1 MNKKT
6 IIGIVIFVI
15 LVGAIILIKSL
26 SSKGGILDNSLTT
39 IYVATGG
46 GKEDFLKDEEVLEIL
61 RKEYKINV
69 VFDTWSNSKTVSK
82 PLIRETIGLGN
93 QDIINRMENG
103 EEFSVTSEGVTKY
116 DALFTSDIRYYEYY
130 KQAPDKSKGEADRYT
145 VLGGGLTLNTPIV
158 FYSWDKI
165 VDALIQNG
173 IAEEKDGVY
182 YVTDMDTLVDYILNG
197 KKWKDIGVTD
207 DIYGNV
213 SISSID
219 PVKSSPGATYYGLL
233 LAILSKGEVNE
244 ANVKKNMP
252 KLKELY
258 IKSGNM
264 KFTPADLFQEYLRA
278 GMGAQKIIVDYEKSI
293 VDFSNSNRKGF
304 DQVKDRIRILYPK
317 PTSWNNHCYMYFT
330 ENGEILYKAFE
341 ENERIQQIAWEK
353 YGFRTGVTGGK
364 YDVSKIGIPVPQE
377 ITSTVPGLKMSEYNA
392 LIDGLK

>member
-1 MNKKT
+1 MNKKR
-6 IIGIVIFVI
+6 IIGIIIFIVLI
-15 LVGAIILIKSL
+15 IGIILFKQI
-26 SSKGGILDNSLTT
+26 GGDISNAGITT

-61 RKEYKINV
+61 RKEYKLDV

-93 QDIINRMENG
+93 ADIINRIDSG
-103 EEFSVTSEGVTKY
+103 EKITIHTPGVTKY
-116 DALFTSDIRYYEYY
+116 DALFTSDIRYYDYY
-130 KQAPDKSKGEADRYT
+130 KQKPTDEEAERYT

-165 VDALIQNG
+165 VDALITNKL
-173 IAEEKDGVY
+173 AEEKDGIY
-182 YVTDMDTLVDYILNG
+182 YVTDMEKLVSYILNG
-197 KKWKDIGVTD
+197 KKWSELGVTD

-233 LAILSKGEVNE
+233 LGILSKGEVNE
-244 ANVKKNMP
+244 ANVKANMP
-252 KLKELY
+252 KLKDLY

-264 KFTPADLFQEYLRA
+264 RFTPADLFQEYLRA
-278 GMGAQKIIVDYEKSI
+278 GMGTQKIIVDYEKSI
-293 VDFSNSNRKGF
+293 IDFSNSNKRGF
-304 DQVKDRIRILYPK
+304 EQVKDRIRILYPK

-330 ENGEILYKAFE
+330 ENGEILNKAFE

-353 YGFRTGVTGGK
+353 YGFRTGITGGK
-364 YDVSKIGIPVPQE
+364 YDVSKIGIKVPQE
-377 ITSTVPGLKMSEYNA
+377 ITSTISGLKMNEYNA

>member
-1 MNKKT
+1 MNKKQ
-6 IIGIVIFVI
+6 IIGVVI
-15 LVGAIILIKSL
+15 LIVLILAIILYKNY
-26 SSKGGILDNSLTT
+26 GGEVLNSNITT

-46 GKEDFLKDEEVLEIL
+46 GKEDFLKDEEVLNIL

-69 VFDTWSNSKTVSK
+69 EFDTWSNSKTVSL
-82 PLIRETIGLGN
+82 PLIRESIGLGN
-93 QDIINRMENG
+93 QDIINRIENG
-103 EEFSVTSEGVTKY
+103 EKFTINSDGVTKY

-130 KQAPDKSKGEADRYT
+130 KQKPIENEAERYT

-165 VDALIQNG
+165 VDALILNNL
-173 IAEEKDGVY
+173 AEEVDGIY
-182 YVTDMDTLVDYILNG
+182 YVTDMEKLVDYILNG
-197 KKWKDIGVTD
+197 KKWSELGVSD
-207 DIYGNV
+207 DIYGNI

-233 LAILSKGEVNE
+233 LGILSKGEINE
-244 ANVKKNMP
+244 ANVKANMP

-264 KFTPADLFQEYLRA
+264 RFTPADLFEEYLRA
-278 GMGAQKIIVDYEKSI
+278 GMGTQKIIVDYEKSI
-293 VDFSNSNRKGF
+293 IDFSNSNPKGF

-330 ENGEILYKAFE
+330 EKGEILYKAFE

-364 YDVSKIGIPVPQE
+364 YDVSKIDFVVPQE
-377 ITSTVPGLKMSEYNA
+377 ITSTVPGLKMNEYNS
-392 LIDGLK
+392 LIEGLK

>member
-1 MNKKT
+1 MNKKQ
-6 IIGIVIFVI
+6 IIGVVIFIVLI
-15 LVGAIILIKSL
+15 AGIIIFKQFGGSISNVGI
-26 SSKGGILDNSLTT
+26 TT

-61 RKEYKINV
+61 RKEYKIDV
-69 VFDTWSNSKTVSK
+69 IFDTWSNSKTVSK
-82 PLIRETIGLGN
+82 PLIRESIGLGN

-103 EEFSVTSEGVTKY
+103 EKFTIHSDGVTKY
-116 DALFTSDIRYYEYY
+116 DALFTSDIRYYDYY
-130 KQAPDKSKGEADRYT
+130 KQKPVGEEAERYT

-165 VDALIQNG
+165 VDALIANKL
-173 IAEEKDGVY
+173 AEEKDGIY
-182 YVTDMDTLVDYILNG
+182 YVTNMEKLVDYILNG
-197 KKWKDIGVTD
+197 KKWSELGVTD

-233 LAILSKGEVNE
+233 LGILSKGEVTE

-252 KLKELY
+252 KLKDLY

-264 KFTPADLFQEYLRA
+264 RFTPADLFQEYLRA
-278 GMGAQKIIVDYEKSI
+278 GMGTQKIIVDYEKSI
-293 VDFSNSNRKGF
+293 IDFSNSNKKGF
-304 DQVKDRIRILYPK
+304 DQVKERIRILYPK

-330 ENGEILYKAFE
+330 ENGEILNKAFE
-341 ENERIQQIAWEK
+341 ENERIQQIAWER
-353 YGFRTGVTGGK
+353 YGFRTGITGGK

-377 ITSTVPGLKMSEYNA
+377 ITSTISGLKMNEYNA

>member
-1 MNKKT
+1 MNKKQ
-6 IIGIVIFVI
+6 IIGIVIFVVLI
-15 LVGAIILIKSL
+15 LGIILYKNL
-26 SSKGGILDNSLTT
+26 GGSITNSGLTT

-61 RKEYKINV
+61 RKEYKLDV

-93 QDIINRMENG
+93 QDIINRMSNG
-103 EEFSVTSEGVTKY
+103 EKFTINSEGVTKY
-116 DALFTSDIRYYEYY
+116 DALFTSDIRYYDYY
-130 KQAPDKSKGEADRYT
+130 KQKPTGEEAERYT
-145 VLGGGLTLNTPIV
+145 VLGGGLTLNTPII

-165 VDALIQNG
+165 VDVLIANKIVEEQNG
-173 IAEEKDGVY
+173 IY
-182 YVTDMDTLVDYILNG
+182 YVTDMEKLVDYILNG
-197 KKWKDIGVTD
+197 KSWKELNVSD

-233 LAILSKGEVNE
+233 LGILSHGEINE
-244 ANVKKNMP
+244 ANVKANMP

-264 KFTPADLFQEYLRA
+264 LYTPSDLFQKYLRE
-278 GMGAQKIIVDYEKSI
+278 GMGSHKIIVDYEKSI
-293 VDFSNSNRKGF
+293 IDFSNSNTRGF
-304 DQVKDRIRILYPK
+304 EQVKDRIRLLYPK

-330 ENGEILYKAFE
+330 ENGAILNKAFE
-341 ENERIQQIAWEK
+341 ENERIQQIAWER
-353 YGFRTGVTGGK
+353 YGFRTGITGGK

-377 ITSTVPGLKMSEYNA
+377 ITSTISGLKMNEYNA

>member
-6 IIGIVIFVI
+6 IIGLVIF
-15 LVGAIILIKSL
+15 IILIGIIVFYKSGKKL
-26 SSKGGILDNSLTT
+26 ITGDLTT

-46 GKEDFLKDEEVLEIL
+46 GKEDFLKDEEVLDIL
-61 RKEYKINV
+61 RKEYKIDV
-69 VFDTWSNSKTVSK
+69 VFDTWSNSKTVNS

-93 QDIINRMENG
+93 QDIINRMESG
-103 EEFSVTSEGVTKY
+103 ETFTINSPGVTKY
-116 DALFTSDIRYYEYY
+116 DALFTSDIRYYDYY
-130 KQAPDKSKGEADRYT
+130 KQKPVGEEAERYT

-165 VDALIQNG
+165 VDALISHG
-173 IAEEKDGVY
+173 IAEEKDGIY
-182 YVTDMDTLVDYILNG
+182 YVVDMDSLVDIILNG
-197 KKWKDIGVTD
+197 KKWSELGVTD

-233 LAILSKGEVNE
+233 LAILSKGELSE
-244 ANVKKNMP
+244 ENVVANMP
-252 KLKELY
+252 KLKDLY

-278 GMGAQKIIVDYEKSI
+278 GMGTQKIIVDYEKSI
-293 VDFSNSNRKGF
+293 IDFSNSNKKGF
-304 DQVKDRIRILYPK
+304 EQVKDRIRILYPK
-317 PTSWNNHCYMYFT
+317 PTSWNNHCYMFFT

-353 YGFRTGVTGGK
+353 YGFRTGITGGK
-364 YDVSKIGIPVPQE
+364 YDVSKIGIAVPQE
-377 ITSTVPGLKMSEYNA
+377 ITSTVSGLKMAEYNA
-392 LIDGLK
+392 LIEGLK

>member
-1 MNKKT
+1 MNKKQ
-6 IIGIVIFVI
+6 IIGIIVFVV
-15 LVGAIILIKSL
+15 LVVGIILFKQF
-26 SSKGGILDNSLTT
+26 GGEISNVGVTT

-61 RKEYKINV
+61 RKEYKIDV
-69 VFDTWSNSKTVSK
+69 VFDTWSNSKTVSL

-93 QDIINRMENG
+93 QDIITRIDNG
-103 EEFSVTSEGVTKY
+103 EKFTIHSDGVTKY
-116 DALFTSDIRYYEYY
+116 DALFTSDIRYYDYY
-130 KQAPDKSKGEADRYT
+130 KQKPVGEEADRYT

-165 VDALIQNG
+165 VDALIANKL
-173 IAEEKDGVY
+173 AEEKDGIY
-182 YVTDMDTLVDYILNG
+182 YVTDMEKLVDYILNG
-197 KKWKDIGVTD
+197 KKWSELGVTD

-219 PVKSSPGATYYGLL
+219 PVKSSPEATYYGLL
-233 LAILSKGEVNE
+233 LGILSHGEITE
-244 ANVKKNMP
+244 ANVKANMP
-252 KLKELY
+252 KLKDLY

-264 KFTPADLFQEYLRA
+264 RFTPADLFQEYLRA
-278 GMGAQKIIVDYEKSI
+278 GMGTQKIIVDYEKSI
-293 VDFSNSNRKGF
+293 IDFSNSNPKGF
-304 DQVKDRIRILYPK
+304 EQVKNRIRVLYPK

-330 ENGEILYKAFE
+330 ENGEILNKAFE

-353 YGFRTGVTGGK
+353 YGFRTGITGGK

-377 ITSTVPGLKMSEYNA
+377 ITSTISGLKMAEYNA

>member
-1 MNKKT
+1 MKT
-6 IIGIVIFVI
+6 IIGLVIFVI
-15 LVGAIILIKSL
+15 LIGIIVFYKTGKKIIT
-26 SSKGGILDNSLTT
+26 GDLTT

-61 RKEYKINV
+61 KKEYKIDV
-69 VFDTWSNSKTVSK
+69 VFDTWSNSKTVSS

-103 EEFSVTSEGVTKY
+103 ETFTINSPGVTKY
-116 DALFTSDIRYYEYY
+116 DALFTSDIRYYDYY
-130 KQAPDKSKGEADRYT
+130 KQKPVNDEAERYT

-165 VDALIQNG
+165 VDALIAHG
-173 IAEEKDGVY
+173 IAEEKDGIY
-182 YVTDMDTLVDYILNG
+182 YVVDMDQLVDIILNG
-197 KKWKDIGVTD
+197 KKWSELGVTD

-233 LAILSKGEVNE
+233 LAILSKGELSE
-244 ANVKKNMP
+244 ENVIANMP

-258 IKSGNM
+258 VKSGNM

-278 GMGAQKIIVDYEKSI
+278 GMGTQKIIVDYEKSI
-293 VDFSNSNRKGF
+293 IDFSNSNKKGF
-304 DQVKDRIRILYPK
+304 EQVKDRIRVLYPK

-341 ENERIQQIAWEK
+341 ENEKIQQIAWEK
-353 YGFRTGVTGGK
+353 YGFRTGITGGK
-364 YDVSKIGIPVPQE
+364 YDVSKIGIAVPQE
-377 ITSTVPGLKMSEYNA
+377 ITSTVSGLKMAEYNA
-392 LIDGLK
+392 LIEGLK

>member
-6 IIGIVIFVI
+6 IIGLVIFVI
-15 LVGAIILIKSL
+15 LIGIIVFYKTGKKIIT
-26 SSKGGILDNSLTT
+26 GDLTT

-61 RKEYKINV
+61 KKEYKIDV
-69 VFDTWSNSKTVSK
+69 VFDTWSNSKTVSS

-103 EEFSVTSEGVTKY
+103 ETFTINSPGVTKY
-116 DALFTSDIRYYEYY
+116 DALFTSDIRYYDYY
-130 KQAPDKSKGEADRYT
+130 KQKPVNDEAERYT

-165 VDALIQNG
+165 VDALIAHG
-173 IAEEKDGVY
+173 LAEEKDGIY
-182 YVTDMDTLVDYILNG
+182 YVTDMDGLVDIILNG
-197 KKWKDIGVTD
+197 KKWSELGVTD

-233 LAILSKGEVNE
+233 LAILSKGELSE
-244 ANVKKNMP
+244 ENVIANMP

-258 IKSGNM
+258 VKSGNM

-278 GMGAQKIIVDYEKSI
+278 GMGTQKIIVDYEKSI
-293 VDFSNSNRKGF
+293 IDFSNSNKKGF
-304 DQVKDRIRILYPK
+304 EQVKDRIRVLYPK

-353 YGFRTGVTGGK
+353 YGFRTGITGGK
-364 YDVSKIGIPVPQE
+364 YDVSKIGIAVPQE
-377 ITSTVPGLKMSEYNA
+377 ITSTVSGLKMAEYNA
-392 LIDGLK
+392 LIEGLK

>member
-1 MNKKT
+1 MNKKQ
-6 IIGIVIFVI
+6 IIGVIIF
-15 LVGAIILIKSL
+15 IILIV
-26 SSKGGILDNSLTT
+26 GIILFKQFGSEISNVGITT

-61 RKEYKINV
+61 RKEYKIDV
-69 VFDTWSNSKTVSK
+69 VFDTWSNSKTVSL

-103 EEFSVTSEGVTKY
+103 EKFTINSPGVTKY

-130 KQAPDKSKGEADRYT
+130 KQKPTGDEAERYT
-145 VLGGGLTLNTPIV
+145 VLNGGLTLNTPIV

-165 VDALIQNG
+165 VDALIKNG
-173 IAEEKDGVY
+173 LAEEKDGVY
-182 YVTDMDTLVDYILNG
+182 YVTNMEKLVDYILNG
-197 KKWKDIGVTD
+197 KKWSELGVTD
-207 DIYGNV
+207 DIYGNM

-233 LAILSKGEVNE
+233 LGILSKGEVTE
-244 ANVKKNMP
+244 ENVKKNMP
-252 KLKELY
+252 KLKDLY

-264 KFTPADLFQEYLRA
+264 RFTPADLFQEYLRA
-278 GMGAQKIIVDYEKSI
+278 GMGTQKIIVDYEKSI
-293 VDFSNSNRKGF
+293 IDFSNSNPKGYE
-304 DQVKDRIRILYPK
+304 QVKDRIRILYPK

-353 YGFRTGVTGGK
+353 YGFRTGITGGK
-364 YDVSKIGIPVPQE
+364 YDVSRINVPVPQE
-377 ITSTVPGLKMSEYNA
+377 ITSTISGLKMNEYNA

>member
-1 MNKKT
+1 MNKKQIVGIIIFIVL
-6 IIGIVIFVI
+6 IIGIVLF
-15 LVGAIILIKSL
+15 KNF
-26 SSKGGILDNSLTT
+26 GGEITNTGITT

-61 RKEYKINV
+61 RKEYKIDV
-69 VFDTWSNSKTVSK
+69 VFDTWSNSKTVSL

-93 QDIINRMENG
+93 PDIIKRMENG
-103 EEFSVTSEGVTKY
+103 EKFTIHSEGVTKY

-130 KQAPDKSKGEADRYT
+130 KEKPVSNEAERYT

-165 VDALIQNG
+165 VDALIANKL
-173 IAEEKDGVY
+173 AEEKDGIY
-182 YVTDMDTLVDYILNG
+182 YVTNMEKLVDYILNG
-197 KKWKDIGVTD
+197 KKWSELGVTD

-233 LAILSKGEVNE
+233 LGILSHGEVNA
-244 ANVKKNMP
+244 ANVKANMP
-252 KLKELY
+252 KLKDLY

-264 KFTPADLFQEYLRA
+264 RFTPADLFQEYLRA
-278 GMGAQKIIVDYEKSI
+278 GMGTQKIIVDYEKSI
-293 VDFSNSNRKGF
+293 IDFSNSNKKGF
-304 DQVKDRIRILYPK
+304 EQVKDRIRVLYPK

-330 ENGEILYKAFE
+330 ENGEILNKAFE

-377 ITSTVPGLKMSEYNA
+377 ITSTISGLKMAEYNA

>member
-1 MNKKT
+1 MMSKKQ
-6 IIGIVIFVI
+6 IIGIVIFIVLI
-15 LVGAIILIKSL
+15 VGIILFKQFGSNISNVGIK
-26 SSKGGILDNSLTT
+26 TV
-39 IYVATGG
+39 YVATGG
-46 GKEDFLKDEEVLEIL
+46 GKEDFLKDEEVLSIL
-61 RKEYKINV
+61 RKEYKIDV

-93 QDIINRMENG
+93 SDIINRMEKG
-103 EEFSVTSEGVTKY
+103 EKFTINSEGVTKY
-116 DALFTSDIRYYEYY
+116 DALFTSDIRYYDYY
-130 KQAPDKSKGEADRYT
+130 KQKPVNDEAERYT

-165 VDALIQNG
+165 VDALITNKLV
-173 IAEEKDGVY
+173 EEKDGIY
-182 YVTDMDTLVDYILNG
+182 YVTNMEKLVDYILNG
-197 KKWKDIGVTD
+197 KKWSELGVSD

-213 SISSID
+213 GISSID

-233 LAILSKGEVNE
+233 LGILSKGEITE

-252 KLKELY
+252 KLKDLY

-264 KFTPADLFQEYLRA
+264 RFTPADLFQEYLRA
-278 GMGAQKIIVDYEKSI
+278 GMGTQKIIVDYEKSI
-293 VDFSNSNRKGF
+293 IDFSNSNAKGF
-304 DQVKDRIRILYPK
+304 EQVKDRIRILYPK

-330 ENGEILYKAFE
+330 ENGEILNKAFE

-353 YGFRTGVTGGK
+353 YGFRTGITGGK

-377 ITSTVPGLKMSEYNA
+377 ITSTISGLKMNEYNA

>member
-1 MNKKT
+1 MSKKQ
-6 IIGIVIFVI
+6 IIGIIVLIV
-15 LVGAIILIKSL
+15 LVLLIIGYKNFGNEVL
-26 SSKGGILDNSLTT
+26 NSNLTT

-82 PLIRETIGLGN
+82 PLIRETIGQGN
-93 QDIINRMENG
+93 SDIISRMENG
-103 EEFSVTSEGVTKY
+103 EKFTINSPGVTKY
-116 DALFTSDIRYYEYY
+116 DALFTSDIRYYDYY
-130 KQAPDKSKGEADRYT
+130 KQKPVDDEAERYT

-165 VDALIQNG
+165 VDALIKNNLAKEENG
-173 IAEEKDGVY
+173 IY
-182 YVTDMDTLVDYILNG
+182 YVTDMEKLVSYILNG
-197 KKWKDIGVTD
+197 KKWSELGVSD

-233 LAILSKGEVNE
+233 LGILSKGEITE
-244 ANVKKNMP
+244 ANVKANMP
-252 KLKELY
+252 KLKDLY

-264 KFTPADLFQEYLRA
+264 RFTPADLFQEYLRA
-278 GMGAQKIIVDYEKSI
+278 GMGTQKIIVDYEKSI
-293 VDFSNSNRKGF
+293 IDFSNSNKKGF
-304 DQVKDRIRILYPK
+304 EQVKDRIRILYPK

-330 ENGEILYKAFE
+330 ENGEILNKAFE

-377 ITSTVPGLKMSEYNA
+377 ITSTISGLKMNEYNS
-392 LIDGLK
+392 LIAGLK

>member
-1 MNKKT
+1 MNKKRL
-6 IIGIVIFVI
+6 IGIIIFVI
-15 LVGAIILIKSL
+15 LILGIIAFKKFGSNISNVGI
-26 SSKGGILDNSLTT
+26 TT

-46 GKEDFLKDEEVLEIL
+46 GKEDFLKDEEVLNIL
-61 RKEYKINV
+61 RKEYKIDV
-69 VFDTWSNSKTVSK
+69 VFDTWSNSKTVSQ

-93 QDIINRMENG
+93 QDIISKMGNG
-103 EEFSVTSEGVTKY
+103 EKFTINSPGVTKY
-116 DALFTSDIRYYEYY
+116 DALFTSDIRYYDYY
-130 KQAPDKSKGEADRYT
+130 KQRPTGEEAERYT

-165 VDALIQNG
+165 VDVLIQNKL
-173 IAEEKDGVY
+173 AEEKDGIY
-182 YVTDMDTLVDYILNG
+182 YVTDMDKLVDYILNG
-197 KKWKDIGVTD
+197 KSWKELGVTD

-233 LAILSKGEVNE
+233 LGILSHGEITTE
-244 ANVKKNMP
+244 NVKKNMP

-264 KFTPADLFQEYLRA
+264 RFTPADLFQEYLRA
-278 GMGAQKIIVDYEKSI
+278 GMGTQKIIVDYEKSI
-293 VDFSNSNRKGF
+293 IDFSNSNKKGYE
-304 DQVKDRIRILYPK
+304 QVKDRIRILYPK

-353 YGFRTGVTGGK
+353 YGFRTGITGGK
-364 YDVSKIGIPVPQE
+364 YDVSKIDVPVPQE
-377 ITSTVPGLKMSEYNA
+377 ITSTISGLKMDEYNA

>member
-1 MNKKT
+1 MSKKQ
-6 IIGIVIFVI
+6 IIGIVVFIVLI
-15 LVGAIILIKSL
+15 LGIIAYKQFGSDISNVGI
-26 SSKGGILDNSLTT
+26 TT

-69 VFDTWSNSKTVSK
+69 VFDTWSNSKTVSV

-93 QDIINRMENG
+93 QDIISRMENG
-103 EEFSVTSEGVTKY
+103 EKFTINSPGVTKY
-116 DALFTSDIRYYEYY
+116 DALFTSDIRYYDYY
-130 KQAPDKSKGEADRYT
+130 KGRPTGEEAERYT
-145 VLGGGLTLNTPIV
+145 TLGGGLTLNTPIV

-165 VDALIQNG
+165 VDALIANNLAKEENG
-173 IAEEKDGVY
+173 IY
-182 YVTDMDTLVDYILNG
+182 YVTDMDQLVDIILNG
-197 KKWKDIGVTD
+197 KKWKELGVTD

-233 LAILSKGEVNE
+233 LGILSKGEITE
-244 ANVKKNMP
+244 ANVKANMP

-264 KFTPADLFQEYLRA
+264 RFTPADLFQEYLRA
-278 GMGAQKIIVDYEKSI
+278 GMGTQKIIVDYEKSI
-293 VDFSNSNRKGF
+293 IDFSNSNKKGF

-341 ENERIQQIAWEK
+341 ENERIQQTAWEK
-353 YGFRTGVTGGK
+353 YGFRTGITGGK

-377 ITSTVPGLKMSEYNA
+377 ITSTISGLKMNEYNA

>member
-6 IIGIVIFVI
+6 IIGIIIFVLLI
-15 LVGAIILIKSL
+15 GAIILVKNL
-26 SSKGGILDNSLTT
+26 TGKGGILDNSLTT
-39 IYVATGG
+39 VYVATGG

-69 VFDTWSNSKTVSK
+69 VFDTWSNSKTVSA

-103 EEFSVTSEGVTKY
+103 EKFTINSEGVTKY

-130 KQAPDKSKGEADRYT
+130 KQKPDKTKNEADRYN

-165 VDALIQNG
+165 VDALIANK
-173 IAEEKDGVY
+173 IAEEKDGIY
-182 YVTDMDTLVDYILNG
+182 YVTDMDRLVDIILNG
-197 KKWKDIGVTD
+197 KKWKDLGITD

-233 LAILSKGEVNE
+233 LAILSHGEVNE
-244 ANVKKNMP
+244 ANVKANMP

-278 GMGAQKIIVDYEKSI
+278 GMGTQKIIVDYEKSI
-293 VDFSNSNRKGF
+293 IDFSNSNKHGF
-304 DQVKDRIRILYPK
+304 EQVKDRIRILYPK
-317 PTSWNNHCYMYFT
+317 PTSWNNHCFMFFT
-330 ENGEILYKAFE
+330 ENGEILNKAFE

-353 YGFRTGVTGGK
+353 YGFRTGITGGK
-364 YDVSKIGIPVPQE
+364 YDVSKIGIAVPQE
-377 ITSTVPGLKMSEYNA
+377 ITSTVPGLKMAEYNA

>member
-1 MNKKT
+1 MNKKQ
-6 IIGIVIFVI
+6 IIGVVIFIVLI
-15 LVGAIILIKSL
+15 AGIIIFKQFGGSISNVGI
-26 SSKGGILDNSLTT
+26 TT

-61 RKEYKINV
+61 RKEYKIDV
-69 VFDTWSNSKTVSK
+69 IFDTWSNSKTVSK
-82 PLIRETIGLGN
+82 PLIRESIGLGN

-103 EEFSVTSEGVTKY
+103 EKFTIHSDGVTKY
-116 DALFTSDIRYYEYY
+116 DALFTSDIRYYDYY
-130 KQAPDKSKGEADRYT
+130 KQKPVGEEAERYT

-165 VDALIQNG
+165 VDALIANKL
-173 IAEEKDGVY
+173 AEEKDGIY
-182 YVTDMDTLVDYILNG
+182 YVTNMEKLVDYILNG
-197 KKWKDIGVTD
+197 KKWSELGVTD

-233 LAILSKGEVNE
+233 LGILSKGEVNE

-252 KLKELY
+252 KLKDLY

-264 KFTPADLFQEYLRA
+264 RFTPADLFQEYLRA
-278 GMGAQKIIVDYEKSI
+278 GMGTQKIIVDYEKSI
-293 VDFSNSNRKGF
+293 IDFSNSNKKGF
-304 DQVKDRIRILYPK
+304 DQVKERIRILYPK

-330 ENGEILYKAFE
+330 ENGEILNKAFE
-341 ENERIQQIAWEK
+341 ENERIQQIAWER
-353 YGFRTGVTGGK
+353 YGFRTGITGGK

-377 ITSTVPGLKMSEYNA
+377 ITSTISGLKMNEYNA

>member
-6 IIGIVIFVI
+6 IIGIIIFVLLI
-15 LVGAIILIKSL
+15 GAIILVKNL
-26 SSKGGILDNSLTT
+26 AGKGGILDNSLTT
-39 IYVATGG
+39 VYVATGG

-69 VFDTWSNSKTVSK
+69 VFDTWSNSKTVSA

-103 EEFSVTSEGVTKY
+103 EKFTINSEGVTKY

-130 KQAPDKSKGEADRYT
+130 KQKPDKTKDEADRYN

-165 VDALIQNG
+165 VDALIANK
-173 IAEEKDGVY
+173 IAEEKDGIY
-182 YVTDMDTLVDYILNG
+182 YVTDMDRLVDIILNG
-197 KKWKDIGVTD
+197 KKWKDLGITD

-233 LAILSKGEVNE
+233 LAILSHGEVNE
-244 ANVKKNMP
+244 ANVKANMP

-278 GMGAQKIIVDYEKSI
+278 GMGTQKIIVDYEKSI
-293 VDFSNSNRKGF
+293 IDFSNSNKNGF
-304 DQVKDRIRILYPK
+304 EQVKDRIRILYPK
-317 PTSWNNHCYMYFT
+317 PTSWNNHCFMFFT
-330 ENGEILYKAFE
+330 ENGEILNKAFE

-353 YGFRTGVTGGK
+353 YGFRTGITGGK
-364 YDVSKIGIPVPQE
+364 YDVSKIGIAVPQE
-377 ITSTVPGLKMSEYNA
+377 ITSTVPGLKMAEYNA

>member
-6 IIGIVIFVI
+6 IIGLIIFVI
-15 LVGAIILIKSL
+15 LIGIIVFYKSGKKLIT
-26 SSKGGILDNSLTT
+26 GDLTT

-61 RKEYKINV
+61 KKEYKIDV
-69 VFDTWSNSKTVSK
+69 VFDTWSNSKTVSS

-93 QDIINRMENG
+93 QDIINKMENG
-103 EEFSVTSEGVTKY
+103 ETFTINSPGVTKY
-116 DALFTSDIRYYEYY
+116 DALFTSDIRYYDYY
-130 KQAPDKSKGEADRYT
+130 KQKPVNDEAERYT

-165 VDALIQNG
+165 VDALIAHG
-173 IAEEKDGVY
+173 LAEEKDGIY
-182 YVTDMDTLVDYILNG
+182 YVTDMDGLVDIILNG
-197 KKWKDIGVTD
+197 KKWSELGVTD

-233 LAILSKGEVNE
+233 LAILSKGELSE
-244 ANVKKNMP
+244 ENVIANMP
-252 KLKELY
+252 KLKDLY

-278 GMGAQKIIVDYEKSI
+278 GMGTQKIIVDYEKSI
-293 VDFSNSNRKGF
+293 IDFSNSNKKGF
-304 DQVKDRIRILYPK
+304 EQVKDRIRILYPK

-353 YGFRTGVTGGK
+353 YGFRTGITGGK
-364 YDVSKIGIPVPQE
+364 YDVSKIGIAVPQE
-377 ITSTVPGLKMSEYNA
+377 ITSTVSGLKMAEYNA
-392 LIDGLK
+392 LIEGLK

>member
-6 IIGIVIFVI
+6 IIGIVIFAVLI
-15 LVGAIILIKSL
+15 GLIVLYKVAGNAINHIM
-26 SSKGGILDNSLTT
+26 GGDLTT

-46 GKEDFLKDEEVLEIL
+46 GKEDFLKDKEVLEIL
-61 RKEYKINV
+61 RKEYKLDV
-69 VFDTWSNSKTVSK
+69 VFDTWSNSKTVSS

-103 EEFSVTSEGVTKY
+103 ETFTINSEGVTKY

-130 KQAPDKSKGEADRYT
+130 KQKPIENEAERYT

-165 VDALIQNG
+165 VDALIANG
-173 IAEEKDGVY
+173 IAQEQDGIY
-182 YVTDMDTLVDYILNG
+182 YVTDMDRLVDIILNG
-197 KKWKDIGVTD
+197 KKWSELGVTD

-233 LAILSKGEVNE
+233 LAILSHGEVTE
-244 ANVKKNMP
+244 ENVIANMP
-252 KLKELY
+252 KLKDLY

-278 GMGAQKIIVDYEKSI
+278 GMGTQKIIVDYEKSI
-293 VDFSNSNRKGF
+293 IDFSNSNEKGF
-304 DQVKDRIRILYPK
+304 EQVKDRIRILYPK

-330 ENGEILYKAFE
+330 EAGEILYKAFE
-341 ENERIQQIAWEK
+341 ENEKIQQIAWEK
-353 YGFRTGVTGGK
+353 YGFRTGITGGK
-364 YDVSKIGIPVPQE
+364 YDVSKIGVAVPQE
-377 ITSTVPGLKMSEYNA
+377 ITSTVPGLKMAEYNA

>member
-6 IIGIVIFVI
+6 IIGILIFVI
-15 LVGAIILIKSL
+15 LIGAIILVKNL
-26 SSKGGILDNSLTT
+26 TGKGGILDNSLTT
-39 IYVATGG
+39 VYVATGG

-69 VFDTWSNSKTVSK
+69 VFDTWSNSKTVSA

-93 QDIINRMENG
+93 QDIINRMEDG
-103 EEFSVTSEGVTKY
+103 EKFTINSEGVTKY

-130 KQAPDKSKGEADRYT
+130 KQKPDKTKNEADRYN

-165 VDALIQNG
+165 VDALIAHK
-173 IAEEKDGVY
+173 IAEEKDGIY
-182 YVTDMDTLVDYILNG
+182 YVTDMDQLVDIILNG
-197 KKWKDIGVTD
+197 KKWSELGVTD

-233 LAILSKGEVNE
+233 LAILSHGEVTE
-244 ANVKKNMP
+244 ANVKTNMP

-278 GMGAQKIIVDYEKSI
+278 GMGTQKIIVDYEKSI
-293 VDFSNSNRKGF
+293 IDFSNSNKHGF
-304 DQVKDRIRILYPK
+304 EQVKDRIRILYPK
-317 PTSWNNHCYMYFT
+317 PTSWNNHCFMYFT
-330 ENGEILYKAFE
+330 ENGEILNKAFE

-353 YGFRTGVTGGK
+353 YGFRTGITGGK

-377 ITSTVPGLKMSEYNA
+377 ITSTVPGLKMAEYNA

>member
-6 IIGIVIFVI
+6 IIGLVIFVI
-15 LVGAIILIKSL
+15 LIGIIVFYKTGKKIIT
-26 SSKGGILDNSLTT
+26 GDLTT

-61 RKEYKINV
+61 KKEYKIDV
-69 VFDTWSNSKTVSK
+69 VFDTWSNSKTVSS

-103 EEFSVTSEGVTKY
+103 ETFTINSPGVTKY
-116 DALFTSDIRYYEYY
+116 DALFTSDIRYYDYY
-130 KQAPDKSKGEADRYT
+130 KQKPVNDEAERYT
-145 VLGGGLTLNTPIV
+145 VLGGGLTLNTPSV

-165 VDALIQNG
+165 VDALIAHG
-173 IAEEKDGVY
+173 IAEEKDGIY
-182 YVTDMDTLVDYILNG
+182 YVVDMDQLVDIILNG
-197 KKWKDIGVTD
+197 KKWSELGVTD

-233 LAILSKGEVNE
+233 LAILSKGELSE
-244 ANVKKNMP
+244 ENVIANMP

-258 IKSGNM
+258 VKSGNM

-278 GMGAQKIIVDYEKSI
+278 GMGTQKIIVDYEKSI
-293 VDFSNSNRKGF
+293 IDFSNSNKKGF
-304 DQVKDRIRILYPK
+304 EQVKDRIRVLYPK

-341 ENERIQQIAWEK
+341 ENEKIQQIAWEK
-353 YGFRTGVTGGK
+353 YGFRTGITGGK
-364 YDVSKIGIPVPQE
+364 YDVSKIGIAVPQE
-377 ITSTVPGLKMSEYNA
+377 ITSTVSGLKMAEYNA
-392 LIDGLK
+392 LIEGLK

>member
-1 MNKKT
+1 MNKKQ
-6 IIGIVIFVI
+6 IIGIVILIV
-15 LVGAIILIKSL
+15 LVLLIIGYKNFGKEVL
-26 SSKGGILDNSLTT
+26 NSNLTT

-61 RKEYKINV
+61 RKEYKLNV

-93 QDIINRMENG
+93 SDIISRMENG
-103 EEFSVTSEGVTKY
+103 EKFTINSEGVTKY
-116 DALFTSDIRYYEYY
+116 DALFTSDIRYYDYY
-130 KQAPDKSKGEADRYT
+130 KQKPTGEEAERYT

-165 VDALIQNG
+165 VDALIKNNLAKEANG
-173 IAEEKDGVY
+173 IY
-182 YVTDMDTLVDYILNG
+182 YVTDMEKLVSYILNG
-197 KKWKDIGVTD
+197 KKWSELGVSD

-233 LAILSKGEVNE
+233 LGILSKGEITE
-244 ANVKKNMP
+244 ANVKTNMP
-252 KLKELY
+252 KLKDLY

-264 KFTPADLFQEYLRA
+264 RFTPADLFQEYLRA
-278 GMGAQKIIVDYEKSI
+278 GMGTQKIIVDYEKSI
-293 VDFSNSNRKGF
+293 IDFSNSNKKGF
-304 DQVKDRIRILYPK
+304 DSIKDRIRILYPK

-330 ENGEILYKAFE
+330 ENGEILNKAFE

-377 ITSTVPGLKMSEYNA
+377 ITSTISGLKMSEYNA

>member
-1 MNKKT
+1 MNKKQ
-6 IIGIVIFVI
+6 IIGIVILIV
-15 LVGAIILIKSL
+15 LVLLIIGYKNFGKEVL
-26 SSKGGILDNSLTT
+26 NSNLTT

-61 RKEYKINV
+61 RKEYKLNV

-93 QDIINRMENG
+93 SDIISRMENG
-103 EEFSVTSEGVTKY
+103 EKFTINSEGVTKY
-116 DALFTSDIRYYEYY
+116 DALFTSDIRYYDYY
-130 KQAPDKSKGEADRYT
+130 KQKPTGEEAERYT

-165 VDALIQNG
+165 VDALIKNNLAKEENG
-173 IAEEKDGVY
+173 IY
-182 YVTDMDTLVDYILNG
+182 YVTDMEKLVSYILNG
-197 KKWKDIGVTD
+197 KKWSELGVSD

-233 LAILSKGEVNE
+233 LGILSKGEITE
-244 ANVKKNMP
+244 ANVKANMP
-252 KLKELY
+252 KLKDLY

-264 KFTPADLFQEYLRA
+264 RFTPADLFQEYLRA
-278 GMGAQKIIVDYEKSI
+278 GMGTQKIIVDYEKSI
-293 VDFSNSNRKGF
+293 IDFSNSNKKGF
-304 DQVKDRIRILYPK
+304 DSIKDRIRIRYPK

-330 ENGEILYKAFE
+330 ENGEILNKAFE

-377 ITSTVPGLKMSEYNA
+377 ITSTISGLKMSEYNA

>member
-6 IIGIVIFVI
+6 IIGIVIFAVLI
-15 LVGAIILIKSL
+15 GLIVFLKNGGKEIIGSDLK
-26 SSKGGILDNSLTT
+26 T

-46 GKEDFLKDEEVLEIL
+46 GKEDFLKDEEILEIL
-61 RKEYKINV
+61 KKEYKINV
-69 VFDTWSNSKTVSK
+69 VFDTWSNSKTVSL

-93 QDIINRMENG
+93 QDIIKRMENG
-103 EEFSVTSEGVTKY
+103 EKFTINSEGVTKY
-116 DALFTSDIRYYEYY
+116 DALFTSDIRYYDYY
-130 KQAPDKSKGEADRYT
+130 KQRPVDNEAERYT

-165 VDALIQNG
+165 VDALIKYK
-173 IAEEKDGVY
+173 IAEEKDGIY
-182 YVTDMDTLVDYILNG
+182 YVTDMDKLVDIILNG
-197 KKWKDIGVTD
+197 KKWSELGVSD

-233 LAILSKGEVNE
+233 LAILSNGEVSE
-244 ANVKKNMP
+244 ANVKANMP
-252 KLKELY
+252 KLKDLY

-264 KFTPADLFQEYLRA
+264 RFTPADLFQEYLRA
-278 GMGAQKIIVDYEKSI
+278 GMGTQKIIVDYEKSI
-293 VDFSNSNRKGF
+293 IDFSNSNQHGF

-353 YGFRTGVTGGK
+353 YGFRTGITGGK

-377 ITSTVPGLKMSEYNA
+377 ITSTVSGLKMAEYNA
-392 LIDGLK
+392 LIEGLK

>member
-6 IIGIVIFVI
+6 IIGIVIFVVLI
-15 LVGAIILIKSL
+15 GIFVLIKYL
-26 SSKGGILDNSLTT
+26 SKEGGILDTNLTT
-39 IYVATGG
+39 VYVATGG
-46 GKEDFLKDEEVLEIL
+46 GKENFIEDEEVLDIL
-61 RKEYKINV
+61 RKEYKIEV
-69 VFDTWSNSKTVSK
+69 VFDTWSNSKTVSL
-82 PLIRETIGLGN
+82 PLIRESIGKGN
-93 QDIINRMENG
+93 QDIINQMQNG
-103 EEFSVTSEGVTKY
+103 KTFTINSEGVSKY

-130 KQAPDKSKGEADRYT
+130 KEKPNKEKNEADRYT

-165 VDALIQNG
+165 VDALIANK
-173 IAEEKDGVY
+173 IAEEKDGIY
-182 YVTDMDTLVDYILNG
+182 YVTDMDQLVDIILNG
-197 KKWKDIGVTD
+197 KKWSELGVTD

-233 LAILSKGEVNE
+233 LAILSHGEVTE
-244 ANVKKNMP
+244 ANVKANMP

-258 IKSGNM
+258 IRSGNM

-278 GMGAQKIIVDYEKSI
+278 GMGTQKIIVDYEKSI
-293 VDFSNSNRKGF
+293 IDFLNSNPRGF
-304 DQVKDRIRILYPK
+304 EQVKDRIRILYPK

-330 ENGEILYKAFE
+330 ENGEKLYKAFE

-353 YGFRTGVTGGK
+353 YGFRTGITGGK
-364 YDVSKIGIPVPQE
+364 YDVSKIGIKVPQE
-377 ITSTVPGLKMSEYNA
+377 ITSTVPGLKMAEYNA